1 MSGPKDI
8 PVSDTDELTVDD
20 GSWKDRSRILS
31 EYRETN
37 SPLSAMEIE
46 QRRNPAGKKSSKA
59 RKNRRPFLK
68 IDLVSK
74 KFECGSAEPRP

>member
-20 GSWKDRSRILS
+20 GSRKDRSRILS

-46 QRRNPAGKKSSKA
+46 QRRNPAGKKRSNS
-59 RKNRRPFLK
+59 
-68 IDLVSK
+68 
-74 KFECGSAEPRP
+74 EEEPAPILED